1 MEHERQ
7 RVVLT
12 VDALI
17 TDADD
22 RILLM
27 ERGTHPF
34 KGAWVL
40 PGGLVDPGETVEEAC
55 IREVEEE
62 LGLKVR
68 IVRLIG
74 IYSTPGRDP
83 RGAFVSI
90 AFHAR
95 IAGGEIVPTEEA
107 PAHRWL
113 GPAEDL
119 ELGFDHARIVA
130 DHRAFAKGAGA
141 R

>member
-1 MEHERQ
+1 MEHKLQ

-17 TDADD
+17 SDAKG

-27 ERGTHPF
+27 ERGTQPF
-34 KGAWVL
+34 KRSWVL
-40 PGGLVDPGETVEEAC
+40 PGGLGDPGETVEQAC

-68 IVRLIG
+68 IVHLVG

-90 AFHAR
+90 AFHAE
-95 IAGGEIVPTEEA
+95 ITGGEIVPTEEA
-107 PAHRWL
+107 PTHSWL
-113 GPAEDL
+113 TPGESL
-119 ELGFDHARIVA
+119 EMGFDHGRTIA
-130 DHRAFAKGAGA
+130 DLRATANGA
-141 R
+141 

>member
-1 MEHERQ
+1 MEHMQQ

-17 TDADD
+17 TDAKG

-27 ERGTHPF
+27 ERGTRPF
-34 KGAWVL
+34 KGTWVL
-40 PGGLVDPGETVEEAC
+40 PGGMVDPGETVEQAC
-55 IREVEEE
+55 IREVKEE
-62 LGLKVR
+62 LGLNVR
-68 IVRLIG
+68 LERLIG

-90 AFHAR
+90 AFHAS
-95 IAGGEIVPTEEA
+95 ITSGEIVPTEEA

-113 GPAEDL
+113 EPGESL
-119 ELGFDHARIVA
+119 EMGFDHVQIVA
-130 DHRAFAKGAGA
+130 DFRDRAIG
-141 R
+141 